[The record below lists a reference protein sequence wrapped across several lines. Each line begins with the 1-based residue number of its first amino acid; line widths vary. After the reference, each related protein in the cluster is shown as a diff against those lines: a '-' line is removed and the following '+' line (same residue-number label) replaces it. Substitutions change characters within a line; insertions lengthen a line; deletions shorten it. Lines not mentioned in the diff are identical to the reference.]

1 MSESGVIALP
11 LPDAAARRTIQTAL
25 DSCLLVEAGAGSGK
39 TSELVNRMVALV
51 ASGTTT
57 VDHVAAVTF
66 TRKAAGEL
74 RERLQAGL
82 EARLRDE
89 GPEGPGVEERARL
102 RQALEDIDRAFV
114 GTIHAFCSRLLRE
127 RPIEV
132 GLDPAFEELPA
143 EDRVRLRRQFW
154 EAYLERLARDAHPA
168 LEEIS
173 EAGLRPG
180 QLYGLFDRLVEN
192 PDVRFPAPEVSPP
205 SASEIGSIRK
215 ALQAIVEQGRELMD
229 DREPPGGWDRLQRK
243 IRTAAFTLDVTGWK
257 RRSDFFEALEL
268 LCTQS
273 KTGHAIT
280 LKRWKNSDLAK
291 GLKAKADTFGHGDT
305 AAQRLLDRWYAH
317 RYALA
322 VRLVQQA
329 AQEFAEHRRRS
340 GRLDFQDLLLL
351 AARLLRESEVARQE
365 LGTRYRYLLVD
376 EFQDTDP
383 LQAEIMFLLASEPEE
398 EGQGDREAESEEKVE
413 SEYPGEADGSPSPAD
428 WRSASPRPGAL
439 FVVGDPK
446 QSIYRFRRADIQL
459 YELVKTRFAEF
470 GEVLELN
477 ANFRSRPPIGDLVN
491 EVFDRPDFFP
501 SKATAEQ
508 ARFEPLNT
516 RPKEGSAPA
525 EGVFWYTVEPERSSK
540 DAVAQD
546 DAERLATWIGNRI
559 AEGERSPGD
568 FLVLTRVTRSLAV
581 YARALEERSIPV
593 QVTGAGVG
601 VEQEL
606 QELLILL
613 ECMIDPTDPVKVV
626 SVLVGLFFGMDFESL
641 VAHRLASGRFD
652 VIRPGESGHP
662 DVLAGLRKLNRWW
675 RSASR
680 EPADLFLGRLV
691 PELGLLPFAAAGELG
706 SIRAGALVYALDAVR
721 AAALAGD
728 ASLPGALDALCSA
741 LELKEAEAP
750 LEPARPDVVRLMNL
764 HQAKGLEASVVVLAD
779 PSKPPR
785 FPPEMHVERG
795 GDGSAAGYLRV
806 VEQGRGYRNTVLAR
820 PAHWPDK
827 EEAEARFEDAEQVR
841 LLYVAVTRA
850 RDELVVARWAEKP
863 DVSPWASL
871 DPWLLDHADELRLEA
886 REPDPREHLR
896 LSPDDIAGRI
906 GEASARLEALTRP
919 SFRHASVTEI
929 AKISVPATDRPAEVA
944 PGKETGVFRGYS
956 WGSAVHGA
964 LAAAAAD
971 DSEAGLR
978 ASCRGLLVEHSR
990 PLDDHGEPVELEEL
1004 IALVR
1009 AVRAS
1014 ELWQRAEA
1022 SPKVLVEIP
1031 FAAPGITR
1039 PERQYE
1045 DEVTT
1050 GPGGDEST
1058 AGQRQLDLFGE
1069 AVGSS
1074 GGSEGATTRAA
1085 PDPPE
1090 EDPLPTVLEGVIDLA
1105 FREDGGWV
1113 IADYKTDVGTDPD
1126 FPRRLQTYRRQVDLY
1141 AEAWTR
1147 LTGDPVK
1154 ERVLFFTAQGT
1165 AETW

>member
-1 MSESGVIALP
+1 M
-11 LPDAAARRTIQTAL
+11 
-25 DSCLLVEAGAGSGK
+25 
-39 TSELVNRMVALV
+39 
-51 ASGTTT
+51 
-57 VDHVAAVTF
+57 
-66 TRKAAGEL
+66 
-74 RERLQAGL
+74 
-82 EARLRDE
+82 
-89 GPEGPGVEERARL
+89 
-102 RQALEDIDRAFV
+102 
-114 GTIHAFCSRLLRE
+114 
-127 RPIEV
+127 
-132 GLDPAFEELPA
+132 
-143 EDRVRLRRQFW
+143 
-154 EAYLERLARDAHPA
+154 
-168 LEEIS
+168 S

-180 QLYGLFDRLVEN
+180 QLFGLFDRLVEN
-192 PDVRFPAPEVSPP
+192 PDVRFPAPEATPP
-205 SASEIGSIRK
+205 SASEIGSVRK

-268 LCTQS
+268 LCTQA
-273 KTGHAIT
+273 KKGHAIT
-280 LKRWKNSDLAK
+280 LKRWKNADLAK
-291 GLKAKADTFGHGDT
+291 GLKAKADAFGHGDT

-322 VRLVQQA
+322 MRLVQQA
-329 AQEFAEHRRRS
+329 AEDFAEHRRRS
-340 GRLDFQDLLLL
+340 GRLDFQDLLVL
-351 AARLLRESEVARQE
+351 AARLLRESAVARQE
-365 LGTRYRYLLVD
+365 LGLRYRYLLVD

-383 LQAEIMFLLASEPEE
+383 LQAEIMFLLASEPEKERPRVEGAE
-398 EGQGDREAESEEKVE
+398 EDEARDRIEPDA
-413 SEYPGEADGSPSPAD
+413 PPSPGD
-428 WRSASPRPGAL
+428 WRAAVPRPGAL

-459 YELVKTRFAEF
+459 YELVKARFFEF

-491 EVFDRPDFFP
+491 EVFDREDFFP
-501 SKATAEQ
+501 AEATAEQ

-516 RPKEGSAPA
+516 RPKERSAPA
-525 EGVFWYTVEPERSSK
+525 EGVYWYAVEPERSSNA
-540 DAVAQD
+540 AVAED
-546 DAERLATWIGNRI
+546 DAARVATWIGDRI
-559 AEGERSPGD
+559 ADGERSPGD
-568 FLVLTRVTRSLAV
+568 FLVLTRVTRSLAA
-581 YARALEERSIPV
+581 YARALESRSIPV

-606 QELLILL
+606 RELLILL

-641 VAHRLASGRFD
+641 VAHGLAKGRFD
-652 VIRPGESGHP
+652 VIRPGDSGHSE
-662 DVLAGLRKLNRWW
+662 VLAGLRKLNQWW
-675 RSASR
+675 MSASR

-721 AAALAGD
+721 AAALSGD
-728 ASLPGALDALCSA
+728 ASLPGALDALRSA

-764 HQAKGLEASVVVLAD
+764 HQAKGLEAPVVVLAD
-779 PSKPPR
+779 PSKPPQ
-785 FPPEMHVERG
+785 FPPDMHVERD

-806 VEQGRGYRNTVLAR
+806 VEQGRGFRQNVLAR
-820 PAHWPDK
+820 PVLWSAK
-827 EEAEARFEDAEQVR
+827 EEAESRFEAAEQVR

-850 RDELVVARWAEKP
+850 RDELVVARWVEKP
-863 DVSPWASL
+863 EVSPWASL
-871 DPWLLDHADELRLEA
+871 DRWLMDHADELPIAA
-886 REPDPREHLR
+886 RDPDPREE
-896 LSPDDIAGRI
+896 LSVSPGEIAREI
-906 GEASARLEALTRP
+906 GQAAARLDALTRP
-919 SFRHASVTEI
+919 TFRHASVTEI
-929 AKISVPATDRPAEVA
+929 AKMADTASHGTEIQASPEEE
-944 PGKETGVFRGYS
+944 PGSFRGYS

-978 ASCRGLLVEHSR
+978 ASSRGLLVEHSR

-1014 ELWQRAEA
+1014 ELWQRALA
-1022 SPKVLVEIP
+1022 SPKVLVEVP

-1039 PERQYE
+1039 PVPRPEE
-1045 DEVTT
+1045 EVSAGSGSDE
-1050 GPGGDEST
+1050 GAG
-1058 AGQRQLDLFGE
+1058 GQRQLDLFGG
-1069 AVGSS
+1069 AVGAAA
-1074 GGSEGATTRAA
+1074 GGSEAGATREA
-1085 PDPPE
+1085 PDAPE

-1105 FREDGGWV
+1105 FREAGGWV

-1126 FPRRLQTYRRQVDLY
+1126 FPRRLEAYRRQVDLY

-1154 ERVLFFTAQGT
+1154 QRVLFFTTQGR